1 MVYSRS
7 EWMIRTSMTVLI
19 TDEFHT
25 TWSVAVET
33 TEEAMAVVQQWM
45 ESREETPIYE
55 ITILLD

>member
-1 MVYSRS
+1 MK
-7 EWMIRTSMTVLI
+7 VLI

-45 ESREETPIYE
+45 ESRDETPIYE

>member
-1 MVYSRS
+1 
-7 EWMIRTSMTVLI
+7 MTVLI

-45 ESREETPIYE
+45 ESRDETPIYE